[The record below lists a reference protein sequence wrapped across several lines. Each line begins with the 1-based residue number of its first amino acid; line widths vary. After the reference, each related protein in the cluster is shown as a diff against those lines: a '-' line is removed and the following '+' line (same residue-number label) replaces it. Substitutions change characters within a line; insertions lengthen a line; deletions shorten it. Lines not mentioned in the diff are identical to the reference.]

1 MECLKCGRASK
12 DDQVFCAECLKKM
25 EAYPVK
31 PDVHVVLPSRKGQQ
45 MTKKTGRKRRI
56 TTPEEQV
63 VLLKRRQR
71 RLILAVVLLAL
82 LLCLFSVVLI
92 QQWIG
97 GMKNGESHQT
107 ETTYN
112 THG

>member
-1 MECLKCGRASK
+1 MECLKCGRVSK

-45 MTKKTGRKRRI
+45 TAKKTGRKRRI

-63 VLLKRRQR
+63 ALLKRRQR
-71 RLILAVVLLAL
+71 RLVVAISLLAL
-82 LLCLFSVVLI
+82 LLCLAGLLLT

-97 GMKNGESHQT
+97 GMKNGESHQNK
-107 ETTYN
+107 TTYN